1 MLAYA
6 HEPFDS
12 PRHLF
17 EIKWDGTR
25 CLLFKKGREIRLQN
39 RRLEDITARYPELQ
53 ALAREIKAKNA
64 VLDGELV
71 VLSEGRPHFGKLQQ
85 REHLTDLLK
94 INLLARQLPAA
105 YITFDILCLNDRE
118 CLAAPLTAR
127 KELLQETITAS
138 PYLLE
143 SRYILE
149 KGLAFFKETVARG
162 FEGVMA
168 KSLHSPYLLGKR
180 SRYWLKIKPRGTMV
194 CWIIGYTKGRG
205 ARKSLFGA
213 LALATLEEGR
223 WVYRGRVGSG
233 LTDADLEAIMVQL
246 QAREI
251 ERPPLPGGG
260 RIRGM
265 QWMRPELRCE
275 VSFQEEM
282 PSGHLRSPVFTRM
295 VP

>member
-25 CLLFKKGREIRLQN
+25 CLLFKKGRDVRLQN
-39 RRLEDITARYPELQ
+39 RRLEDITGRYPELQ
-53 ALAREIKAKNA
+53 PLGRHLKGNNA
-64 VLDGELV
+64 ILDGELV
-71 VLSEGRPHFGKLQQ
+71 VLSEGRPDFGKLQQ
-85 REHLTDLLK
+85 REHLTDPLK
-94 INLLARQLPAA
+94 ISLLARQLPAVYMA
-105 YITFDILCLNDRE
+105 FDILYLNDRE
-118 CLAAPLTAR
+118 WLAASLTAR
-127 KELLQETITAS
+127 KELLQQTITESAC
-138 PYLLE
+138 LLE

-149 KGLAFFKETVARG
+149 KGLAFFQETVARG

-180 SRYWLKIKPRGTMV
+180 SRYWLKIKPRGTML
-194 CWIIGYTKGRG
+194 CWIIGYTPGRG
-205 ARKSLFGA
+205 TRKDLFGA
-213 LALATLEEGR
+213 LALATREEGG

-233 LTDADLEAIMVQL
+233 LTEADLEGIMVQL
-246 QAREI
+246 QGREI
-251 ERPPLPGGG
+251 ERPPISGAG
-260 RIRGM
+260 RIRGIR
-265 QWMRPELRCE
+265 WVRPELRCE
-275 VSFQEEM
+275 VTFQEEM